1 MAYIWEITKPYFRAR
16 LINNVANIRINN
28 PRDNGFSMTWEDI
41 VQNNNQSQKLS
52 NNT

>member
-1 MAYIWEITKPYFRAR
+1 MEITKPYFRAR
-16 LINNVANIRINN
+16 LINNVANIKLTILETMV
-28 PRDNGFSMTWEDI
+28 FSMTWEDI